1 MSAQNR
7 PTAGFFLDLLIAIV
21 TLVLLSM
28 VCGVAWGAVVG
39 VQVALEKGAPF
50 SPDDLMQALSDPA
63 PILLILM
70 TLVSTGGAALL
81 LYFWRHRASPLER
94 TVSFQAACRPGTWA
108 WVILAGVTTFL
119 FSTLLSGAAQHFLQ
133 IAPEPSNAVLIQEVL
148 RTHPVFLVLFAV
160 LLAPAYEVLLFR
172 RVLFGRLWAAGRPW
186 LGLLMSSA
194 AFALMHEIP
203 GVTNNTW
210 PATLLLWLTYGSMGA
225 VFAAVYWRTRTLW
238 AAYAAH
244 ALNNAL
250 ALAVMKLY
258 GAH

>member
-81 LYFWRHRASPLER
+81 LYFWRQRYYSSCCGMSMPHICREMFMF
-94 TVSFQAACRPGTWA
+94 SFCG
-108 WVILAGVTTFL
+108 
-119 FSTLLSGAAQHFLQ
+119 
-133 IAPEPSNAVLIQEVL
+133 
-148 RTHPVFLVLFAV
+148 
-160 LLAPAYEVLLFR
+160 
-172 RVLFGRLWAAGRPW
+172 
-186 LGLLMSSA
+186 
-194 AFALMHEIP
+194 
-203 GVTNNTW
+203 
-210 PATLLLWLTYGSMGA
+210 
-225 VFAAVYWRTRTLW
+225 
-238 AAYAAH
+238 
-244 ALNNAL
+244 
-250 ALAVMKLY
+250 
-258 GAH
+258 

>member
-1 MSAQNR
+1 MSVENR
-7 PTAGFFLDLLIAIV
+7 AIAGFFLDLLIAIV
-21 TLVLLSM
+21 TLLFLSV
-28 VCGVAWGAVVG
+28 VCGVAWGVVVG
-39 VQVALEKGAPF
+39 VRAALENGA
-50 SPDDLMQALSDPA
+50 SLTAGDLMQALRAPA
-63 PILLILM
+63 PFLLILM

-81 LYFWRHRASPLER
+81 LYFWRRRASPLER
-94 TVSFQAACRPGTWA
+94 TVSFQAVCRPGTWA
-108 WVILAGVTTFL
+108 WAILAGATTFL
-119 FSTLLSGAAQHFLQ
+119 FSALLSGVAQHFLQ

-148 RTHPVFLVLFAV
+148 RTHPMFLVVFVV
-160 LLAPAYEVLLFR
+160 LLAPAYEELLFR

-194 AFALMHEIP
+194 VFALMHEIP
-203 GVTNNTW
+203 GVSNNIW
-210 PATLLLWLTYGSMGA
+210 PATVLLWLIYGFMGA